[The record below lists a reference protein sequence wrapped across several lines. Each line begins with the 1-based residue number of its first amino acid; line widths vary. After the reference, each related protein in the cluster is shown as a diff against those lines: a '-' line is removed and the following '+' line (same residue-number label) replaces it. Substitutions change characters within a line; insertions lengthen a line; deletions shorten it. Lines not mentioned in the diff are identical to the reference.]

1 MSDPT
6 SLFNQ
11 QGSGATPPANQ
22 QGSND
27 PLATLLADIKN
38 ADGQPKY
45 KDVNTALA
53 ALKASQEFI
62 PSLQSQLEAEKARN
76 AELAATAAKAAEL
89 ERLVESLTK
98 QPPQSTPASQ
108 TQEVKPV
115 DIRAEVQAVLAA
127 QQQAEVAKKN
137 TDSVVAKVAQA
148 FGAEAEKKFYE
159 KAQEAGLSVAEINA
173 LAAKSPKAVFT
184 LLGITDTPQR
194 PSNTH
199 APTGSSINTS
209 GFTPSP
215 ESLIGKNKQPVLI
228 GATTQQVV
236 DEVRRAKSMVEELDR
251 NGMSIN
257 DLTNPKVFFKHFA

>member
-11 QGSGATPPANQ
+11 QGSGTTPPANQ

-27 PLATLLADIKN
+27 AYATLLADIKN

-45 KDVNTALA
+45 KDVNTAIA

-62 PSLQSQLEAEKARN
+62 PTLQQQLQAEQARN
-76 AELAATAAKAAEL
+76 AELAAAAARAAEL

-98 QPPQSTPASQ
+98 TTPQSTPSSQ

-115 DIRAEVQAVLAA
+115 DIRAEVQAVLQA

-137 TDSVVAKVAQA
+137 TDSVVAKVAET

-159 KAQEAGLSVAEINA
+159 KAKEAGLSVAEINA

-184 LLGITDTPQR
+184 LLGITETPQR
-194 PSNTH
+194 PPNT

-209 GFTPSP
+209 GFTPSA
-215 ESLIGKNKQPVLI
+215 ESMIGKNKNPVLI
-228 GATTQQVV
+228 GATTAQVV
-236 DEVRRAKSMVEELDR
+236 DEVRRAKAMVAELDA